1 MTQLSIRLNDLIARK
16 ERDFGRISE
25 AEAAVPAIEG
35 GWSRKEILGHLI
47 DSASN
52 NHQRFVRAMLQDELR
67 WPGYDQPGCVRM
79 QRYQE
84 ARWSDLLGFWAAYNR
99 FLAHVLAA
107 VPEAKRS
114 TPCWIG
120 NNPVMTLED
129 LAADYL
135 THLEHHLDQ
144 IHRDQIGDRT

>member
-1 MTQLSIRLNDLIARK
+1 MLPLSTRLNVLVGQT
-16 ERDFGRISE
+16 ERDFEKISE
-25 AEAAVPAIEG
+25 GDAAIPAIPG
-35 GWSRKEILGHLI
+35 GWSRKQILGHLI

-67 WPGYDQPGCVRM
+67 WPGYDQSGCVRV
-79 QRYQE
+79 QRYQD
-84 ARWSDLLGFWAAYNR
+84 ARWTDLLGMWSAYNR
-99 FLAHVLAA
+99 FLAHVLAG
-107 VPEAKRS
+107 VPEGKRS

-120 NNPVMTLED
+120 EYPRMTLEE

-144 IHRDQIGDRT
+144 IRQKT